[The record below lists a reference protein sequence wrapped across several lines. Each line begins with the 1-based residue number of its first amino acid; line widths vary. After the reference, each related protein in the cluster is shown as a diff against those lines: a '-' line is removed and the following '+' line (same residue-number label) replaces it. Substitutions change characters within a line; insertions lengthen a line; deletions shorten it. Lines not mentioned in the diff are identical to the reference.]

1 MVCEIQ
7 KAGMWKR
14 ISAYLLDVILL
25 GIAAVGFAFL
35 LSLVLGYNARTEEL
49 ERLQGEYQVAH
60 GVDFDITGEAYDAM
74 TEEERAAF
82 DAEYHAFASSPEV
95 SHLNMLIINLT
106 LIITAFGILIAY
118 LIFELFIP
126 LRLGNGQ
133 TIGKKIFGI
142 AVMRVD
148 SVRLSTFQ
156 LTVRTVLGKY
166 TVETMLP
173 VLLILLFFFGVMP
186 LMCVTGIL
194 FLLIL
199 QIAFLIATRLRT
211 PIHDL
216 MAGTVTVEM
225 SSQMIFDTAED
236 LLAYQKRVHEEEA
249 QRAQYF

>member
-1 MVCEIQ
+1 MVCDIQ

-14 ISAYLLDVILL
+14 FSAYLLDVILL

-35 LSLVLGYNARTEEL
+35 LSTLLGYNARTEEL
-49 ERLQGEYQVAH
+49 ERLQGEYEASH
-60 GVDFDITGEAYDAM
+60 GVDFDITNEVYDAM

-82 DAEYHAFASSPEV
+82 DAEYHSFASSPEV
-95 SHLNMLIINLT
+95 SRLNMLIINLT
-106 LIITAFGILIAY
+106 LVITAFGILIAY
-118 LIFELFIP
+118 LIFELLIP
-126 LRLGNGQ
+126 LKLGNGQ
-133 TIGKKIFGI
+133 TVGKKIFGI

-148 SVRLSTFQ
+148 SVRISSFQ

-186 LMCVTGIL
+186 LMCATGIL
-194 FLLIL
+194 LLLFL
-199 QIAFLIATRLRT
+199 QIAFLIGTRHRT

-225 SSQMIFDTAED
+225 SSQMIFDTSED
-236 LLAYQKRVHEEEA
+236 LIAYQKRVHEEEA
-249 QRAQYF
+249 RNAQYL

>member
-14 ISAYLLDVILL
+14 FSAYLLDVILL

-35 LSLVLGYNARTEEL
+35 LSFLLGYNTRTEEL
-49 ERLQGEYQVAH
+49 ERLQSEYEVNH
-60 GVDFDITGEAYDAM
+60 GVDFDITGEAYDAL

-82 DAEYHAFASSPEV
+82 DAEYAAFAGMPEV
-95 SHLNMLIINLT
+95 SRLNMLIISLILT
-106 LIITAFGILIAY
+106 ITAFGILIAY
-118 LIFELFIP
+118 LIFELLVP
-126 LRLGNGQ
+126 MKLGNGQ

-148 SVRLSTFQ
+148 SVRLSAFQ
-156 LTVRTVLGKY
+156 LSVRTVLGKY
-166 TVETMLP
+166 TVETMIP
-173 VLLILLFFFGVMP
+173 VLLVLLFFFGVMP
-186 LMCVTGIL
+186 LMCAMGIL

-199 QIAFLIATRLRT
+199 QIVFLVTTRLRT

-236 LLAYQKRVHEEEA
+236 LQAYQKRVHEEEV
-249 QRAQYF
+249 QRAAY